1 MRWLGRENGRMW
13 LRREIVVAGLSPLV
27 KQPINKLKLYNSGNE
42 NENCGLSCILR
53 NVVIFPQGF
62 ELFHCSSKLKDFKLV
77 WKKKKKWFIV
87 NVDSGLHIW
96 LGFVFRPVMLGWLCS
111 GKVRSVLVRLG
122 QACRSCQVR
131 SGGVRISRIEQQ
143 CTYWSIPWF
152 HDLVGVSPLL
162 LSLLYFYNKTI

>member
-1 MRWLGRENGRMW
+1 MEGRGFRGGSDEKMRRMW
-13 LRREIVVAGLSPLV
+13 LGREIVVAGLSPLV

-96 LGFVFRPVMLGWLCS
+96 LGFVFRPVMLG
-111 GKVRSVLVRLG
+111 
-122 QACRSCQVR
+122 
-131 SGGVRISRIEQQ
+131 
-143 CTYWSIPWF
+143 
-152 HDLVGVSPLL
+152 
-162 LSLLYFYNKTI
+162 